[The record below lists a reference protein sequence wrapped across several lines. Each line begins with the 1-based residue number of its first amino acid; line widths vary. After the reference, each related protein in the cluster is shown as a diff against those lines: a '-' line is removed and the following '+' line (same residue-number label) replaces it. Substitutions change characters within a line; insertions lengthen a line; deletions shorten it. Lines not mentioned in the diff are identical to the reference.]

1 MASAKKVSSAKKT
14 AGARAPRIASSHKGV
29 VAKTPKRAAAKP
41 RIPLSRAAA
50 APAPAP
56 AVPKLRKP
64 RAAELPVEAA
74 SLASDESRAIATL
87 VAIAALDKKAVGL
100 ELLDV
105 AGKIDYADFIVLM
118 TGRSDR
124 HVQALAQGIEDELR
138 KKGKRALSI
147 EGIPA
152 ARWVLMDLGDV
163 VVHVFQ
169 EEARSLYDIDGLWMD
184 AARLPLPASA
194 EPGRD

>member
-1 MASAKKVSSAKKT
+1 MSLASAKKVSSAKKT

-50 APAPAP
+50 PPAP